1 MKQFLVAPSILSAD
15 FAILGEEIKKI
26 ERAGADWIHIDV
38 MDGHFVPN
46 LTFGPPVIKKLRPHS
61 KVFFDVHLMIDQP
74 EKWIDDYIDAGAD
87 LITIHVES
95 CRDVKTTLEYIRSR
109 GKKAGITL
117 KPQTP
122 VERLFPFLESV
133 DLVLIMSVNPGFG
146 GQKFMPDQLRKAK
159 EIKKNIQNSNPQ
171 LLLQIDGGINAETA
185 KLCRDF
191 DVLVAGSYV
200 FSGDYKIAIDQ
211 LKKAKSTLLE

>member
-1 MKQFLVAPSILSAD
+1 
-15 FAILGEEIKKI
+15 
-26 ERAGADWIHIDV
+26 
-38 MDGHFVPN
+38 
-46 LTFGPPVIKKLRPHS
+46 
-61 KVFFDVHLMIDQP
+61 
-74 EKWIDDYIDAGAD
+74 
-87 LITIHVES
+87 
-95 CRDVKTTLEYIRSR
+95 
-109 GKKAGITL
+109 
-117 KPQTP
+117 
-122 VERLFPFLESV
+122 
-133 DLVLIMSVNPGFG
+133 
-146 GQKFMPDQLRKAK
+146 MPDQLRKAK